1 MQYWLVKSEPE
12 TWSWTDQVHKGE
24 KGEPWTGVRNY
35 QASNYMKQMQLGD
48 RCFFYHSVTE
58 KSVVGI
64 VEVCETYQ
72 PDPTDETGKFG
83 MVVVKAIQP
92 LPRPVSLE
100 MIKSDPALNNMP
112 LIRQSRLSVMPVS
125 KIEWDII
132 LATSTAQG

>member
-1 MQYWLVKSEPE
+1 
-12 TWSWTDQVHKGE
+12 
-24 KGEPWTGVRNY
+24 
-35 QASNYMKQMQLGD
+35 
-48 RCFFYHSVTE
+48 
-58 KSVVGI
+58 VVGI

-112 LIRQSRLSVMPVS
+112 LIRQSRLSVMPIS

-132 LATSTAQG
+132 LATSMAQG